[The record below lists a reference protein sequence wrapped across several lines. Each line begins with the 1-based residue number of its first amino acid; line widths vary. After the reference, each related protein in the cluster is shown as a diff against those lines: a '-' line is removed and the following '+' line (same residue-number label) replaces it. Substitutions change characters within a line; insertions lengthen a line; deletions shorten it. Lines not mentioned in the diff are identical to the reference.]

1 MGRAICQTGS
11 VPVSGGGAPG
21 VIRHAPP
28 LATSK
33 GTDKGKGEC
42 KALAGKGATGKG
54 DAVNVRDDD
63 KGNDDGNDKGARK
76 SATSSWF

>member
-1 MGRAICQTGS
+1 MGRAICQTGN
-11 VPVSGGGAPG
+11 VPVSDGGALG

-28 LATSK
+28 LVKSK
-33 GTDKGKGEC
+33 GTDKGKEC
-42 KALAGKGATGKG
+42 TALAGTGATGKG

-63 KGNDDGNDKGARK
+63 KGNDDGNGTGARK